1 MPFRTDLAVELL
13 DGKTHLEER
22 EKIGDVNVSKINI
35 KTEEG
40 EKLFGRKK
48 GNYITLEFPDLEK
61 TADSEDIEKEVKKAL
76 ISLLPESFEK
86 ILVVGLG
93 NSEITPDS
101 VGPITASNIL
111 ATRHIAG
118 EFSEKIGLKG
128 LKSVS
133 VITPN
138 VLGKTGLEA
147 AETVSAVKEK
157 TKPDAVIVVD
167 ALAAG
172 SISRLFKTIQLT
184 DTGISPGSGVKNS
197 RKELS
202 EENLGVPVIAIGVP
216 TVVDAGII
224 GEELGGKANE
234 NTAEIIF
241 TPKDCDILCKKISEI
256 LSRTINITIQP
267 EIEPE
272 IILSLV

>member
-61 TADSEDIEKEVKKAL
+61 TADSEDIEKAVKKAL
-76 ISLLPESFEK
+76 FSLLPESFEK

-157 TKPDAVIVVD
+157 TKPDTVIVVD

-202 EENLGVPVIAIGVP
+202 EESLGVPVIAIGVP